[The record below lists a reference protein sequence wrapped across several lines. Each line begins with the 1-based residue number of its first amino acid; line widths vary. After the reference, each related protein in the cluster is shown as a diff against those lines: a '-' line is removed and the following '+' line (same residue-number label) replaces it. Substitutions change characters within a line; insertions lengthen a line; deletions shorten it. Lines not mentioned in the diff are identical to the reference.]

1 MSFATLFAQMAALFL
16 PVVVGYV
23 AARLKFMNDGFDNEL
38 SKLVLNV
45 TLPCMLVAS
54 ASTSDGLPDAVT
66 SLELLGLST
75 LGYVL
80 VVILGYAV
88 AWLLRAS
95 VCERG
100 IFAFMVAFGNVG
112 FIGYPVLSAL
122 LGPKAVVYAAIANI
136 PNLVFTFS
144 VGAVMVKAGADAG
157 RAGAGA
163 GAVGVGSANAGAG
176 DARNSGARTGGSEG
190 AGAEN
195 TGERSRG
202 GSLAK
207 TLRSS
212 MKSVLSPTFVASV
225 ILLILVLLRID
236 DLGIL
241 GDGLKV
247 AGSLTTPAVLL
258 VTGASLANYD
268 PLSMLTSWRAYAV
281 AAVRLLVVPLVLLVV
296 LGPLMAD
303 DFVRSIIVVG
313 SAMPVATNAILF
325 CLIYGAEPKPALQG
339 TFISVIASVLT
350 LPLVAMLV

>member
-1 MSFATLFAQMAALFL
+1 MSFATLFTQMAALFL

-23 AARLKFMNDGFDNEL
+23 AARLKFMDDGFDNQL

-54 ASTSDGLPDAVT
+54 ASASDGLPDAAT
-66 SLELLGLST
+66 SMELLGLST
-75 LGYVL
+75 LGYVI
-80 VVILGYAV
+80 VVVLGYAV
-88 AWLLRAS
+88 AWLLRAPAR
-95 VCERG
+95 ERG

-122 LGPKAVVYAAIANI
+122 LGPKSVVYAAIANI

-144 VGAVMVKAGADAG
+144 VGAVMVKAGVGADDG
-157 RAGAGA
+157 D
-163 GAVGVGSANAGAG
+163 G
-176 DARNSGARTGGSEG
+176 DA
-190 AGAEN
+190 AERD
-195 TGERSRG
+195 G
-202 GSLAK
+202 LAK

-212 MKSVLSPTFVASV
+212 MKSILSPTFIASV
-225 ILLILVLLRID
+225 VLLVLVLLRID
-236 DLGIL
+236 NPGIL

-258 VTGASLANYD
+258 ITGASLANYD
-268 PLSMLTSWRAYAV
+268 PLSLLTSWRAYAV
-281 AAVRLLVVPLVLLVV
+281 AAVRLLVVPIVLLFV
-296 LGPLMAD
+296 LGPLMSD

-339 TFISVIASVLT
+339 TFISVIASALT

>member
-1 MSFATLFAQMAALFL
+1 MSFAALFAQMAALFL
-16 PVVVGYV
+16 PVIVGYV

-75 LGYVL
+75 LGYVI

-88 AWLLRAS
+88 AWLLRAPAS
-95 VCERG
+95 ERG

-144 VGAVMVKAGADAG
+144 VGAVMVKSGADA
-157 RAGAGA
+157 RD
-163 GAVGVGSANAGAG
+163 VGEPGQ
-176 DARNSGARTGGSEG
+176 GGG
-190 AGAEN
+190 HAKA
-195 TGERSRG
+195 RG

-225 ILLILVLLRID
+225 ILLVLVLLRVD

-241 GDGLKV
+241 GEGLKV

-281 AAVRLLVVPLVLLVV
+281 AAVRLLVVPLVLLAA
-296 LGPLMAD
+296 LGPLMSD